1 MPKVRITYIM
11 SSYKEVAETC
21 IDLHVTEAVAESL
34 YKYQGESPYV
44 SYAGAAA
51 RDREAAENA
60 GGAAGIQGRGVR
72 DGGAAGERVRRKR
85 KWLKTEGTNTATSTG
100 TAGRY
105 L

>member
-11 SSYKEVAETC
+11 SKYGEDAETC

-34 YKYQGESPYV
+34 VSYQRESPF
-44 SYAGAAA
+44 
-51 RDREAAENA
+51 
-60 GGAAGIQGRGVR
+60 
-72 DGGAAGERVRRKR
+72 
-85 KWLKTEGTNTATSTG
+85 TATSTG